1 MRYLLAIIFLCA
13 GLFFLMAAKQIG
25 RHTHRTRSLIGEISP
40 RRAQIFGVAALFL
53 GAIWLFY

>member
-13 GLFFLMAAKQIG
+13 GLFFVMAAKQIG
-25 RHTHRTRSLIGEISP
+25 RDTHRTRSVIGEISP
-40 RRAQIFGVAALFL
+40 RGARIFGVAALIL